1 MAVRENELARLEAGL
16 DALELAQAT
25 RPLSAARVLRALVPR
40 ILAVVALVVA
50 WELAVRLS
58 GKPSYILPAPADV
71 VTSLRDQ
78 WQQGHVLEAV
88 FNSLSRAAV
97 GYSISIIFGTAL
109 GLAMAR
115 ASWLRS
121 SVGSLVSALQSLPSV
136 VWVPLGLVLF
146 GIKPVTVY
154 FVVVMGAFPSIA
166 NGVVSAYD
174 HIPPLLLR
182 VGRAMGARGFALYRH
197 VIIPA
202 SMPGYLAGLKQ
213 AWSFSWRSLM
223 AAELIAR
230 SPDLGLGLGQLLDS
244 GRQFSDI
251 SLVVASILII
261 LVVGVVIE
269 EAVFAPLER
278 GVRRRRGLNVSG

>member
-1 MAVRENELARLEAGL
+1 MRAPENELAQLEAGL
-16 DALELAQAT
+16 DALELARAES
-25 RPLSAARVLRALVPR
+25 PLSPRRVVAAIVPR
-40 ILAVVALVVA
+40 VIAVIALAAA
-50 WELAVRLS
+50 WQAAVSLS
-58 GKPSYILPAPADV
+58 GKPSYILPGPADV
-71 VTSLRDQ
+71 AASLAEQ
-78 WQQGHVLEAV
+78 WQEGHVLGAV
-88 FNSLSRAAV
+88 FNSLGRAAA
-97 GYSISIIFGTAL
+97 GYAVSILVGTAL
-109 GLAMAR
+109 GLSIAR
-115 ASWLRS
+115 ASWLRT

-146 GIKPVTVY
+146 GIKPTTIY

-174 HIPPLLLR
+174 QIPPLLLR
-182 VGRAMGARGFALYRH
+182 VGRAMGAGGPALYRH

-230 SPDLGLGLGQLLDS
+230 SPELGLGLGQLLDT

-251 SLVVASILII
+251 SLVVASILVI
-261 LVVGVVIE
+261 LVVGVVVE

-278 GVRRRRGLNVSG
+278 GIRRRRGLAVSA